1 MPTPTL
7 PCLTMKKLK
16 GVAQALKQALKR
28 QLSHHSL
35 NSQLAKLRMHII
47 RIMKTSHVHTSSQP
61 AAQLQCFGQ
70 ANFEKSSMQAGVVWV
85 STL

>member
-28 QLSHHSL
+28 QLSHRL
-35 NSQLAKLRMHII
+35 NSQYHQPSCAYHPNNEDV
-47 RIMKTSHVHTSSQP
+47 THTSSQP
-61 AAQLQCFGQ
+61 AAQLQCCGQ